1 MIRRGEGWGAPAG
14 GGADVEASGDDVTLA
29 AAVRGD
35 DEHARIPRVRFDASP
50 DSDLA
55 RSVGLVGKGAASI
68 EVTLDVMALDL
79 GLADLGLA
87 DPDPGAPELD
97 ATTGSST
104 WEGGL
109 AVNAIVVGP
118 PPDRL
123 RWWHR
128 RRPFTVV
135 VDGRTLFDG
144 RATTVL
150 VANGQ
155 FLRGHDVAPAGHPGD
170 GRCEVQVYA
179 LGPGE
184 RTPMRRRLAGAAHL
198 PHPRIATSAGRSVL
212 VEVAR
217 PGALE
222 VDGADRGR
230 TGRLRAVVRP
240 GAYRLLV

>member
-14 GGADVEASGDDVTLA
+14 GSPDVEAAGDDVALA

-35 DEHARIPRVRFDASP
+35 GEHARIPRVRFDATP

-68 EVTLDVMALDL
+68 EVTLDVMAVDPDLIDPDL
-79 GLADLGLA
+79 G
-87 DPDPGAPELD
+87 APALD
-97 ATTGSST
+97 GTTGSGP
-104 WEGGL
+104 WAGDL

-123 RWWHR
+123 HWWHR
-128 RRPFTVV
+128 RRPLTVV

-155 FLRGHDVAPAGHPGD
+155 FLRGHDVVPAGHPGD

-184 RTPMRRRLAGAAHL
+184 RTPMRRRLAGGAHL

-222 VDGADRGR
+222 VDGTDRGR
-230 TGRLRAVVRP
+230 ADRLRAVVRQ